1 MTTNSRV
8 IQHKRVVEI
17 SSTRKIAIGI
27 VEVLIGLLIYFVF
40 VAKTAG
46 DVLTKFVMT
55 PGGIVQGLMADWI
68 LPSKVTLAVL
78 AVLSLAI
85 GIFQLVKGFG
95 KWTNLMVGIC
105 ALCLIFG
112 FLVWQAAGKQLN
124 LAGMLS
130 SAVLLAVPITLG
142 AFSGILAERSGIVN
156 IAIEGM
162 MLMASMAAA
171 IVGSVTKSPWI
182 GLLGGILSAILL
194 ALLLGV
200 LSIKYKINQVISG
213 TVINI
218 FSAGLTAFISQKFLQ
233 QIQGLNNP
241 QMFTR
246 VPLPGL
252 ADIPL
257 IGPILFNQ
265 NIFVYLMF
273 VILIVLQLA
282 LFQTRWGLRLR
293 SVGEHPKAADT
304 LGINVIRTRYMGV
317 ILSGLVAG
325 IAGAFFTLGSVG
337 RFDEGM
343 TAGKGFIGLAA
354 MIFGNWMPIG
364 AIGAGML
371 FGFADAIG
379 SKLSLLGSAIPPQ
392 FMAMAPYLIT
402 MIVLAGFIGKGQAP
416 ALMTGRYSLTFWGVY
431 CMFFRV
437 IKLSG
442 RSYFCHVDG

>member
-1 MTTNSRV
+1 MTENSLV
-8 IQHKRVVEI
+8 HKHRRVVEI
-17 SSTRKIAIGI
+17 SHTRKIVIGV
-27 VEVLIGLLIYFVF
+27 VEILIGLLIYFIF
-40 VAKTAG
+40 AAKTSG
-46 DVLTKFVMT
+46 ESLTKFVMT
-55 PGGIVQGLMADWI
+55 PGGIDQGQLSDWI
-68 LPSKVTLAVL
+68 LPSKITLIILAV
-78 AVLSLAI
+78 VSLLI
-85 GIFQLVKGFG
+85 GIYQIIKGFG
-95 KWTNLMVGIC
+95 KWTNMQIGIC
-105 ALCLIFG
+105 SLFLIFS
-112 FLVWQAAGKQLN
+112 FLVWQAADRQLN

-142 AFSGILAERSGIVN
+142 AFSGILAERSGIIN
-156 IAIEGM
+156 ISIEGM

-171 IVGSVTKSPWI
+171 ITGSVTKNPWI
-182 GLLGGILSAILL
+182 GLLGGILSSVLL
-194 ALLLGV
+194 ALILGV
-200 LSIKYKINQVISG
+200 LSIKYKVNQTISG

-233 QIQGLNNP
+233 HTQTLNNP
-241 QMFTR
+241 KMFTR

-257 IGPILFNQ
+257 VGPILFNQ

-273 VILIVLQLA
+273 IILIVLQLA

-293 SVGEHPKAADT
+293 AVGEHPKAADT

-317 ILSGLVAG
+317 ILSGVVAG

-354 MIFGNWMPIG
+354 MIFGNWMPTG
-364 AIGAGML
+364 ALGASLL

-379 SKLSLLGSAIPPQ
+379 SKLSLLGSSIPPQ

-416 ALMTGRYSLTFWGVY
+416 AAEGEPYE
-431 CMFFRV
+431 
-437 IKLSG
+437 KE
-442 RSYFCHVDG
+442 

>member
-364 AIGAGML
+364 SMGAGLL
-371 FGFADAIG
+371 FGFFDSLSVKA
-379 SKLSLLGSAIPPQ
+379 SLLQVPLPSEFLG
-392 FMAMAPYLIT
+392 MAPYLATI
-402 MIVLAGFIGKGQAP
+402 IVLAGVVGRGNAP
-416 ALMTGRYSLTFWGVY
+416 AAEGIPYE
-431 CMFFRV
+431 
-437 IKLSG
+437 KE
-442 RSYFCHVDG
+442 

>member
-1 MTTNSRV
+1 M
-8 IQHKRVVEI
+8 Q
-17 SSTRKIAIGI
+17 IGI
-27 VEVLIGLLIYFVF
+27 C
-40 VAKTAG
+40 
-46 DVLTKFVMT
+46 
-55 PGGIVQGLMADWI
+55 
-68 LPSKVTLAVL
+68 
-78 AVLSLAI
+78 SL
-85 GIFQLVKGFG
+85 F
-95 KWTNLMVGIC
+95 
-105 ALCLIFG
+105 LIFS
-112 FLVWQAAGKQLN
+112 FLVWQAADRQLN

-142 AFSGILAERSGIVN
+142 AFSGILAERSGIIN
-156 IAIEGM
+156 ISIEGM

-171 IVGSVTKSPWI
+171 ITGSVTKNPWI
-182 GLLGGILSAILL
+182 GLLGGILSSVLL
-194 ALLLGV
+194 ALILGV
-200 LSIKYKINQVISG
+200 LSIKYKVNQTISG

-233 QIQGLNNP
+233 HTQTLNNP
-241 QMFTR
+241 KMFTR

-257 IGPILFNQ
+257 VGPILFNQ

-273 VILIVLQLA
+273 IILIVLQLA

-293 SVGEHPKAADT
+293 AVGEHPKAADT

-317 ILSGLVAG
+317 ILSGVVAG

-354 MIFGNWMPIG
+354 MIFGNWMPTG
-364 AIGAGML
+364 ALGAGLL

-379 SKLSLLGSAIPPQ
+379 SKLSLLGSSIPPQ

-416 ALMTGRYSLTFWGVY
+416 AAEGEPYE
-431 CMFFRV
+431 
-437 IKLSG
+437 KE
-442 RSYFCHVDG
+442 

>member
-1 MTTNSRV
+1 MTENSLV
-8 IQHKRVVEI
+8 HKHRRVVEI
-17 SSTRKIAIGI
+17 SHTRKIVIGV
-27 VEVLIGLLIYFVF
+27 VEILIGLLIYFIF
-40 VAKTAG
+40 AAKTSG
-46 DVLTKFVMT
+46 ESLTKFVMT
-55 PGGIVQGLMADWI
+55 PGGIDQGQLSDWI
-68 LPSKVTLAVL
+68 LPSKITLIILAV
-78 AVLSLAI
+78 VSLLI
-85 GIFQLVKGFG
+85 GIYQIIKGFG
-95 KWTNLMVGIC
+95 KWTNMQIGIC
-105 ALCLIFG
+105 SLFLIFS
-112 FLVWQAAGKQLN
+112 FLVWQAADRQLN

-142 AFSGILAERSGIVN
+142 AFSGILAERSGIIN
-156 IAIEGM
+156 ISIEGM
-162 MLMASMAAA
+162 MLMASMTAA
-171 IVGSVTKSPWI
+171 ITGSVTKNPWI
-182 GLLGGILSAILL
+182 GLLGGILSSVLL
-194 ALLLGV
+194 ALILGV
-200 LSIKYKINQVISG
+200 LSIKYKVNQTISG

-233 QIQGLNNP
+233 HTQTLNNP
-241 QMFTR
+241 KMFTR

-257 IGPILFNQ
+257 VGPILFNQ

-273 VILIVLQLA
+273 IILIVLQLA

-293 SVGEHPKAADT
+293 AVGEHPKAADT

-317 ILSGLVAG
+317 ILSGVVAG

-354 MIFGNWMPIG
+354 MIFGNWMPTG
-364 AIGAGML
+364 ALGAGLL

-379 SKLSLLGSAIPPQ
+379 SKLSLLGSSIPPQ

-416 ALMTGRYSLTFWGVY
+416 AAEGEPYE
-431 CMFFRV
+431 
-437 IKLSG
+437 KE
-442 RSYFCHVDG
+442 

>member
-8 IQHKRVVEI
+8 IEHKRVVEV
-17 SSTRKIAIGI
+17 SSTRKLVVGI
-27 VEVLIGLLIYFVF
+27 VEVLIGLLIYFIF
-40 VAKTAG
+40 ALKTASG
-46 DVLTKFVMT
+46 ALTRFVMT
-55 PGGIVQGLMADWI
+55 PGGIDQGFMADWI
-68 LPSKVTLAVL
+68 LPSKITLTVL
-78 AVLSLAI
+78 AIAALLI
-85 GIFQLVKGFG
+85 GIYQLIRGFG
-95 KWTNLMVGIC
+95 RWTNLMVGIC
-105 ALCLIFG
+105 ALFLIFG
-112 FLVWQAAGKQLN
+112 FLVWQAADKQLN

-142 AFSGILAERSGIVN
+142 PFSGIPAARSGIVN
-156 IAIEGM
+156 LSIEGM
-162 MLMASMAAA
+162 LLLASMVAA
-171 IVGSVTKSPWI
+171 IVGSVTKNPGL

-194 ALLLGV
+194 ALILGV
-200 LSIKYKINQVISG
+200 LSIKYKVNQTISG

-233 QIQGLNNP
+233 HTPLLNTP
-241 QMFTR
+241 KLFPR
-246 VPLPGL
+246 VPIPGL
-252 ADIPL
+252 ASIPL

-282 LFQTRWGLRLR
+282 LFETRWGLRLR

-325 IAGAFFTLGSVG
+325 IAGSFFTLGSVG

-354 MIFGNWMPIG
+354 MIFGNWMPVG

-416 ALMTGRYSLTFWGVY
+416 AAEGEPYE
-431 CMFFRV
+431 
-437 IKLSG
+437 KE
-442 RSYFCHVDG
+442 